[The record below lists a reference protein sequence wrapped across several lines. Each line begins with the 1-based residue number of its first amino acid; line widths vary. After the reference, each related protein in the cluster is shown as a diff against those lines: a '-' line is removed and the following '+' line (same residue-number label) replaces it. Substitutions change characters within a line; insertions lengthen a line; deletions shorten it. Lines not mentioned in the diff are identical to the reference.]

1 MHWETEGAGGYR
13 GRRELI
19 PSSYPLSSLRWTLD
33 YRASDSLGP
42 IHNRIS
48 NTRFFPHTHTHT
60 HTLTPPSLGRS
71 KQSIVTMSL
80 RLLPAFAMDN
90 DDDDDGNFT
99 NWMSS
104 YWGHGSE
111 GHAARENKRSFRKT
125 SRSQTDRR
133 ASLPCVSQLDAVR
146 LSRLHAGALGAS
158 ASVHSSRPGGENRDG
173 ARPPTRARRASSDE
187 ISRAHVVI
195 PESRIPTI
203 PTIPELTESF
213 DKRFSLGKKT
223 QVSLNESDSVCLICA
238 EELRSGRTGVLEV
251 HCKHRFHREASRHGR
266 LRSSS
271 SAAAEC
277 DAWRSAKEECRRA
290 SKETDCLMPHRQ
302 FSLRRHR

>member
-1 MHWETEGAGGYR
+1 
-13 GRRELI
+13 
-19 PSSYPLSSLRWTLD
+19 
-33 YRASDSLGP
+33 
-42 IHNRIS
+42 
-48 NTRFFPHTHTHT
+48 
-60 HTLTPPSLGRS
+60 
-71 KQSIVTMSL
+71 MSL

-173 ARPPTRARRASSDE
+173 ARLPTRARRASSDE